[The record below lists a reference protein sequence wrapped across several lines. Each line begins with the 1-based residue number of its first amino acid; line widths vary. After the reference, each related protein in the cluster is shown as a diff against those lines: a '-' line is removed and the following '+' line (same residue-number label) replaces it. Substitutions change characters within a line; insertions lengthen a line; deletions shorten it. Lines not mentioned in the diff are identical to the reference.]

1 MAVNI
6 GPKIGVDGEA
16 EYRRQINQIIQQSKT
31 LESQMKL
38 VASSFTSATSAEE
51 KSAKTSAVLTK
62 QIEVQRARVKLL
74 AEQTGKAAAK
84 YGEADIRTQKYQEQ
98 LNKATASLNKMQNE
112 LRDTSRG
119 VEELSN
125 SEEKGSK
132 KTKDFAGSIKDVF
145 SSAANK
151 GAGGALTFG
160 KAIMAHIIAEG
171 VIAGV
176 KALAAAMKKLVEV
189 TIDLGKQ
196 SVQAFAEYE
205 QLVGG
210 VDTLF
215 KSSSMQVQQYA
226 NDAYKSA
233 GLSANEYME
242 TVTSFSASLIQSLGG
257 DTEEAAKLANMAIID
272 MSDNANKMGTDMTSI
287 QNAYQGF
294 AKQNYTML
302 DNLKLGYG
310 GTAREM
316 ARLVNESGVLGDA
329 LIDLEDTT
337 GLGAALQDVGYAK
350 IVEAIHAVQV
360 EMDITGTTA
369 KEAAST
375 IQGSSNAMK
384 SAWRNLLTG
393 MSADNLSLDKL
404 VKNAVDSI
412 KTYADNLLPRIQ
424 IMAPRLAEGM
434 TQLINGLIPYIS
446 PAIESLLPAV
456 MQGIGG
462 LISGIVG
469 ALPAVAQALSAVVPM
484 LVDQIIVLLPQI
496 ISAGLEI
503 VTALAAGIGDNLPV
517 IIPAVVDAVFE
528 IASNLVANI
537 DKVILAAGKI
547 IAGLAQ
553 GLIEA
558 IPHLV
563 YRIPEIIAA
572 IAAGLMKGMAR
583 IVEAGANLLQGIW
596 KGILSAKDWLVE
608 KIKGLAGDIV
618 GWFKGFLGIHS
629 PSKVFADEVG
639 KFIPPGI
646 TLGVEQAM
654 PRAMRAMGDE
664 LAALTDIPLPGAGST
679 TTTNMGGVVLNVYGA
694 EGQDVN
700 ALADAVMYRLQSAV
714 DRREAV
720 FA

>member
-62 QIEVQRARVKLL
+62 QIEVQRDRVKLL

-119 VEELSN
+119 VEDLGEDMNVGKSKALSFGDMLKAN
-125 SEEKGSK
+125 V
-132 KTKDFAGSIKDVF
+132 A
-145 SSAANK
+145 SAAIV
-151 GAGGALTFG
+151 AGI
-160 KAIMAHIIAEG
+160 KAVASAIKEAAS
-171 VIAGV
+171 
-176 KALAAAMKKLVEV
+176 ALA
-189 TIDLGKQ
+189 DLGKQ
-196 SVQAFAEYE
+196 SIMGFAEQE
-205 QLVGG
+205 QLIGG

-215 KSSSMQVQQYA
+215 KESSAQVQQYA
-226 NDAYKSA
+226 NDAYKTA
-233 GLSANEYME
+233 GLSANQYME
-242 TVTSFSASLIQSLGG
+242 TVTSFSASLLQSLGG
-257 DTEEAAKLANMAIID
+257 DTAAAAQKADQAITD

-310 GTAREM
+310 GTKQEM
-316 ARLVNESGVLGDA
+316 ERLLADAEKFSGIKYD
-329 LIDLEDTT
+329 ISS
-337 GLGAALQDVGYAK
+337 YAD
-350 IVEAIHAVQV
+350 IVDAIHVVQT
-360 EMDITGTTA
+360 EMGITGTTA
-369 KEAAST
+369 KEAATT
-375 IQGSSNAMK
+375 IQGSSAAMK
-384 SAWRNLLTG
+384 SAWSNLLTG
-393 MSADNLSLDKL
+393 MSNENLNLDKL
-404 VKNAVDSI
+404 VQNVIDSVN
-412 KTYADNLLPRIQ
+412 TFADNLIPRLQIMLPRF
-424 IMAPRLAEGM
+424 AEGLNRLV
-434 TQLINGLIPYIS
+434 TGLIPYVG
-446 PAIESLLPAV
+446 PALELLLPSLV
-456 MQGIGG
+456 QGIGG
-462 LISGIVG
+462 LVSGIVQ
-469 ALPAVAQALSAVVPM
+469 ALPAAVEAITAVIPM
-484 LVDQIIVLLPQI
+484 LVEQLTILLPQI
-496 ISAGLEI
+496 ISAGVEI
-503 VTALAAGIGDNLPV
+503 IAALASGIGENLPTL
-517 IIPAVVDAVFE
+517 IPAVVDAIITITE
-528 IASNLVANI
+528 GLLDHI
-537 DKVILAAGKI
+537 DLLIIAAGQLI
-547 IAGLAQ
+547 VGLAK

-558 IPHLV
+558 IPRLIE
-563 YRIPEIIAA
+563 RLPEIISA
-572 IAAGLMKGMAR
+572 IVNGL
-583 IVEAGANLLQGIW
+583 L
-596 KGILSAKDWLVE
+596 
-608 KIKGLAGDIV
+608 KGLAAIGEVGLELVKGLFNGISNAAKWLYEKVKGWASSVV
-618 GWFKGFLGIHS
+618 GWIKDFFGIHS

-714 DRREAV
+714 ERREAV

>member
-6 GPKIGVDGEA
+6 GPEIGVDGEA

-38 VASSFTSATSAEE
+38 VASQFTATTTAEE
-51 KSAKTSAVLTK
+51 KNAKTASVLTK
-62 QIEVQRARVKLL
+62 QIEVQRDRVKLL

-119 VEELSN
+119 VEDLGE
-125 SEEKGSK
+125 
-132 KTKDFAGSIKDVF
+132 DMDV
-145 SSAANK
+145 
-151 GAGGALTFG
+151 G
-160 KAIMAHIIAEG
+160 KS
-171 VIAGV
+171 
-176 KALAAAMKKLVEV
+176 KALSFGDVLKANLASEFIVSDIKAMASAIKEAASALV
-189 TIDLGKQ
+189 DLGKQ
-196 SVQAFAEYE
+196 SIMGFAEQE
-205 QLVGG
+205 QLIGG

-215 KSSSMQVQQYA
+215 KESSAQVQQYA
-226 NDAYKSA
+226 NEAYKTA

-242 TVTSFSASLIQSLGG
+242 TVTSFSASLLQSMGG
-257 DTEEAAKLANMAIID
+257 DTQAAAEKANRAITD

-310 GTAREM
+310 GTKQEM
-316 ARLVNESGVLGDA
+316 ERLLADAEKFSGIKYD
-329 LIDLEDTT
+329 ISS
-337 GLGAALQDVGYAK
+337 YAD
-350 IVEAIHAVQV
+350 IVDAIHVVQT

-369 KEAAST
+369 KEAATT

-384 SAWRNLLTG
+384 SAWSNLLTG
-393 MSADNLSLDKL
+393 MSNENLDLDKL
-404 VKNAVDSI
+404 VQNVIDSVN
-412 KTYADNLLPRIQ
+412 TFADNLIPRLQIMLPRF
-424 IMAPRLAEGM
+424 AEGLNKLV
-434 TQLINGLIPYIS
+434 TGLIPYVG
-446 PAIESLLPAV
+446 PALELLLPSL
-456 MQGIGG
+456 MQGIGS
-462 LISGIVG
+462 LVSGIVQ
-469 ALPAVAQALSAVVPM
+469 ALPAAVEAITAVILM
-484 LVDQIIVLLPQI
+484 LVEQLTILLPQI
-496 ISAGLEI
+496 VSAGVEI
-503 VTALAAGIGDNLPV
+503 ITALASGIGDNLPTL
-517 IIPAVVDAVFE
+517 IPAVVDAIITITE
-528 IASNLVANI
+528 GLLDHI
-537 DKVILAAGKI
+537 DLLIIAAGQL

-558 IPHLV
+558 IPRLIG
-563 YRIPEIIAA
+563 RLPEIIGA
-572 IAAGLMKGMAR
+572 IVKGL
-583 IVEAGANLLQGIW
+583 L
-596 KGILSAKDWLVE
+596 
-608 KIKGLAGDIV
+608 KGLAAIGMVGQQLVEGLFNGISNAATWLYEKVKGWASSVV
-618 GWFKGFLGIHS
+618 GWIKDFFGIHS

-714 DRREAV
+714 ERREAV

>member
-112 LRDTSRG
+112 LHDTSRG
-119 VEELSN
+119 VEDLGEDMN
-125 SEEKGSK
+125 
-132 KTKDFAGSIKDVF
+132 V
-145 SSAANK
+145 
-151 GAGGALTFG
+151 G
-160 KAIMAHIIAEG
+160 KS
-171 VIAGV
+171 
-176 KALAAAMKKLVEV
+176 KALSFGDVLKANLASEFIVSGIKAMASAIKEAASALAE
-189 TIDLGKQ
+189 LGKQ
-196 SVQAFAEYE
+196 SIMGFAEQE
-205 QLVGG
+205 QLIGG

-215 KSSSMQVQQYA
+215 KESSAQVQQYA
-226 NDAYKSA
+226 NEAYKTA
-233 GLSANEYME
+233 GLSANQYME
-242 TVTSFSASLIQSLGG
+242 TVTSFSASLLQSMGG
-257 DTEEAAKLANMAIID
+257 DTQAAAEKANRAITD

-310 GTAREM
+310 GTKQEM
-316 ARLVNESGVLGDA
+316 ERLVAEAAAMTEEQEKLNVAVNAGD
-329 LIDLEDTT
+329 LSFSN
-337 GLGAALQDVGYAK
+337 
-350 IVEAIHAVQV
+350 IVDAISVVQ
-360 EMDITGTTA
+360 EHLDIAGTTA
-369 KEAAST
+369 DEAATT
-375 IQGSSNAMK
+375 IQGSANAMK
-384 SAWRNLLTG
+384 SAWRNLITG
-393 MSADNLSLDKL
+393 MSNENLDLGELVQNTIDSINIFADNLTTRLQIMLPRFAEGLNKL
-404 VKNAVDSI
+404 V
-412 KTYADNLLPRIQ
+412 T
-424 IMAPRLAEGM
+424 
-434 TQLINGLIPYIS
+434 GLIPYVE
-446 PAIESLLPAV
+446 PALELLLPSLV
-456 MQGIGG
+456 QGIGG
-462 LISGIVG
+462 LVSGIVQ
-469 ALPAVAQALSAVVPM
+469 ALPAAVEAITAVIPM
-484 LVDQIIVLLPQI
+484 LVEQLTILLPQI
-496 ISAGLEI
+496 ISAGVEI
-503 VTALAAGIGDNLPV
+503 IAALASGIGENLPTL
-517 IIPAVVDAVFE
+517 IPAVVDAIITITE
-528 IASNLVANI
+528 GLLDHI
-537 DKVILAAGKI
+537 DLLIIAAGQLI
-547 IAGLAQ
+547 VGLAE
-553 GLIEA
+553 GLIKA
-558 IPHLV
+558 IPRLIG
-563 YRIPEIIAA
+563 RLPEIISA
-572 IAAGLMKGMAR
+572 IVNGL
-583 IVEAGANLLQGIW
+583 L
-596 KGILSAKDWLVE
+596 
-608 KIKGLAGDIV
+608 KGLAAIGEVGLELVKGLFNGISNAAKWLYEKVKGWASSVV
-618 GWFKGFLGIHS
+618 GWIKDFFGIHS

-714 DRREAV
+714 ERKEAV